1 MEEPIL
7 TRTILSRLRTRDTL
21 FGITYNMNLYRGCSH
36 GCIYCDTR
44 STCYGV
50 GDISRIRIKENAVA
64 LLERELAAK
73 KHRKATI
80 GTGSMND
87 PYMPCEKRHR
97 LTRSALEIIARH
109 RFPVHVITKSGL
121 VARDKDILSE
131 ISGKSYAA
139 VSFTVTTSDDT
150 LARIT
155 EPGATPPSLRF
166 NAMEK
171 LASAGIYTG
180 VTMMPILPFIND
192 RPENITEIMRM
203 AASSGASYVLPMFGV
218 TLREGSRDFF
228 YSVLDKHFPGIK
240 GRYEQTFANRYE
252 CFSPRYADLRDVF
265 LQGAS
270 QYGLSGSMRFYEP
283 PPPAQLS
290 MF

>member
-1 MEEPIL
+1 MEEPIR

-44 STCYGV
+44 STCYGI

-64 LLERELAAK
+64 LLEKELSGK
-73 KHRKATI
+73 KGPKATI

-97 LTRSALEIIARH
+97 LTRSALEIISMH

-218 TLREGSRDFF
+218 TLR
-228 YSVLDKHFPGIK
+228 DKHFPGIK

-270 QYGLSGSMRFYEP
+270 RYGLSGSMRFYEP
-283 PPPAQLS
+283 PPPPQLS

>member
-1 MEEPIL
+1 MEEPIR

-44 STCYGV
+44 STCYGI

-64 LLERELAAK
+64 LLEKELSGK
-73 KHRKATI
+73 KGPKATI

-228 YSVLDKHFPGIK
+228 YCTLDKHFPGIK

-270 QYGLSGSMRFYEP
+270 RYGLSGSMRFYEP

>member
-1 MEEPIL
+1 MEEPIR

-44 STCYGV
+44 STCYGI

-64 LLERELAAK
+64 LLEKELSGK
-73 KHRKATI
+73 KGPKATI

-109 RFPVHVITKSGL
+109 GFPVHVITKSGL

>member
-1 MEEPIL
+1 MEEPIR

-44 STCYGV
+44 STCYGI

-64 LLERELAAK
+64 LLEKELSGK
-73 KHRKATI
+73 KGHKATI

-97 LTRSALEIIARH
+97 LTRSALEIISRH

-228 YSVLDKHFPGIK
+228 YCTLDKHFPGIK

-252 CFSPRYADLRDVF
+252 CFSPHYADLRNVF
-265 LQGAS
+265 LHGAS
-270 QYGLSGSMRFYEP
+270 RYGLSGSMRFYEP

>member
-1 MEEPIL
+1 MEEPIR

-44 STCYGV
+44 STCYGI

-64 LLERELAAK
+64 LLEKELSGK
-73 KHRKATI
+73 KGPKATI

-192 RPENITEIMRM
+192 RPENITDIMRM

-228 YSVLDKHFPGIK
+228 YCALDKHFPGIK

-252 CFSPRYADLRDVF
+252 CFSPRYADLRDAF

-270 QYGLSGSMRFYEP
+270 RYGLSGSMRFYEP

>member
-1 MEEPIL
+1 MEEPIR

-44 STCYGV
+44 STCYGI

-64 LLERELAAK
+64 LLEKELSGK
-73 KHRKATI
+73 KGPKATI

-97 LTRSALEIIARH
+97 LTRSALEIISMH

-228 YSVLDKHFPGIK
+228 YCTLDKHFPGIK

-270 QYGLSGSMRFYEP
+270 RYGLSGSMRFYEP

>member
-1 MEEPIL
+1 MEEPIR

-44 STCYGV
+44 STCYGI

-64 LLERELAAK
+64 LLEKELSGK
-73 KHRKATI
+73 KGPKATI

-97 LTRSALEIIARH
+97 LTRSTLEIIARH
-109 RFPVHVITKSGL
+109 GFPVHVITKSGL

-203 AASSGASYVLPMFGV
+203 AASSSASYVLPMFGV

-228 YSVLDKHFPGIK
+228 YCTLDKHFPGIK

-270 QYGLSGSMRFYEP
+270 RYGLSGSMRFYEP
-283 PPPAQLS
+283 PPPPQLS

>member
-1 MEEPIL
+1 MEEPIR

-44 STCYGV
+44 STCYGI

-64 LLERELAAK
+64 LLEKELSGK
-73 KHRKATI
+73 KGPKATI

-109 RFPVHVITKSGL
+109 GFPVHVITKSGL

-192 RPENITEIMRM
+192 RPENITDIMRM

-228 YSVLDKHFPGIK
+228 YCALDKHFPGIK

-252 CFSPRYADLRDVF
+252 CFSPRYADLRDAF

-270 QYGLSGSMRFYEP
+270 RYGLSGSMRFYEP

>member
-1 MEEPIL
+1 MEEPIR

-44 STCYGV
+44 STCYGI

-64 LLERELAAK
+64 LLEKELSGK
-73 KHRKATI
+73 KGPKATI

-109 RFPVHVITKSGL
+109 GFPVHVITKSGL

-228 YSVLDKHFPGIK
+228 YCTLDKHFPGIK

-252 CFSPRYADLRDVF
+252 CFSPHYADLRNVF
-265 LQGAS
+265 LHGAS
-270 QYGLSGSMRFYEP
+270 RYGLSGSMRFYEP

>member
-1 MEEPIL
+1 MEEPIR

-44 STCYGV
+44 STCYGI

-64 LLERELAAK
+64 LLEKELSGK
-73 KHRKATI
+73 KGPKATI

-97 LTRSALEIIARH
+97 LTRSALEIISMH

-228 YSVLDKHFPGIK
+228 YCTLDKHFPGIK

-270 QYGLSGSMRFYEP
+270 RYGLSGSMRFYEP
-283 PPPAQLS
+283 PPPPQLS

>member
-1 MEEPIL
+1 MEETIR

-44 STCYGV
+44 STCYGI
-50 GDISRIRIKENAVA
+50 GDISRIRIKENAAA
-64 LLERELAAK
+64 LLEKELSGK
-73 KHRKATI
+73 KGPKATI

-87 PYMPCEKRHR
+87 PYMPCEARHG
-97 LTRSALEIIARH
+97 LTRKALGVIAGH
-109 RFPVHVITKSGL
+109 GFPVHVITKSGL

-139 VSFTVTTSDDT
+139 VSFTVTTPDDT

-155 EPGATPPSLRF
+155 EPGAMPPSLRF
-166 NAMEK
+166 NAMER

-180 VTMMPILPFIND
+180 VAMMPILPFIND

-203 AASSGASYVLPMFGV
+203 AAASGASYVLPMFGV

-228 YSVLDKHFPGIK
+228 YRALDRHFPGIK
-240 GRYEQTFANRYE
+240 GRYEHTFANRYE
-252 CFSPRYADLRDVF
+252 CLSPRYEELRNAF
-265 LQGAS
+265 LQGAER
-270 QYGLSGSMRFYEP
+270 YGLAFKMRFYEP

>member
-1 MEEPIL
+1 M
-7 TRTILSRLRTRDTL
+7 
-21 FGITYNMNLYRGCSH
+21 
-36 GCIYCDTR
+36 
-44 STCYGV
+44 
-50 GDISRIRIKENAVA
+50 
-64 LLERELAAK
+64 
-73 KHRKATI
+73 
-80 GTGSMND
+80 
-87 PYMPCEKRHR
+87 
-97 LTRSALEIIARH
+97 
-109 RFPVHVITKSGL
+109 ITKSGL

>member
-1 MEEPIL
+1 
-7 TRTILSRLRTRDTL
+7 
-21 FGITYNMNLYRGCSH
+21 MNLYRGCSH

-44 STCYGV
+44 STCYGI

-64 LLERELAAK
+64 LLEKELSGK
-73 KHRKATI
+73 KGPKATI

-109 RFPVHVITKSGL
+109 GFPVHVITKSGL

-228 YSVLDKHFPGIK
+228 YSALDKHFPGIK

-252 CFSPRYADLRDVF
+252 CFSPHYADLRNVF

-270 QYGLSGSMRFYEP
+270 RYGLSGSMRFYEP

>member
-1 MEEPIL
+1 MEEPIR

-44 STCYGV
+44 STCYGI

-64 LLERELAAK
+64 LLEKELSGK
-73 KHRKATI
+73 KGHKATI

-97 LTRSALEIIARH
+97 LTRSALEIISRH

-228 YSVLDKHFPGIK
+228 YCTLDKHFPGIK

-270 QYGLSGSMRFYEP
+270 RYGLSGSMRFYEP

>member
-1 MEEPIL
+1 MEEPIR

-44 STCYGV
+44 STCYGI

-64 LLERELAAK
+64 LLEKELSGK
-73 KHRKATI
+73 KGHKATI

-97 LTRSALEIIARH
+97 LTRSALEIISRH

-180 VTMMPILPFIND
+180 VTMMPILPFINH

-228 YSVLDKHFPGIK
+228 YSALDKHFP
-240 GRYEQTFANRYE
+240 
-252 CFSPRYADLRDVF
+252 
-265 LQGAS
+265 
-270 QYGLSGSMRFYEP
+270 
-283 PPPAQLS
+283 
-290 MF
+290 

>member
-1 MEEPIL
+1 M
-7 TRTILSRLRTRDTL
+7 
-21 FGITYNMNLYRGCSH
+21 
-36 GCIYCDTR
+36 
-44 STCYGV
+44 
-50 GDISRIRIKENAVA
+50 
-64 LLERELAAK
+64 
-73 KHRKATI
+73 
-80 GTGSMND
+80 
-87 PYMPCEKRHR
+87 
-97 LTRSALEIIARH
+97 
-109 RFPVHVITKSGL
+109 ITKSGL

-228 YSVLDKHFPGIK
+228 YSALDKHFPGIK
-240 GRYEQTFANRYE
+240 DRYEQTFANRYE

-270 QYGLSGSMRFYEP
+270 RYGLSVSMRFYEP
-283 PPPAQLS
+283 PPPAPLS

>member
-1 MEEPIL
+1 MEEPIR

-44 STCYGV
+44 STCYGI

-64 LLERELAAK
+64 LLEKELSGK
-73 KHRKATI
+73 KGPKATI

-228 YSVLDKHFPGIK
+228 YSALDKHFPGIK
-240 GRYEQTFANRYE
+240 DRYEQTFANRYE

-270 QYGLSGSMRFYEP
+270 RYGLSGSMRFYEP

>member
-1 MEEPIL
+1 MEEPIR

-44 STCYGV
+44 STCYGI

-64 LLERELAAK
+64 LLEKELSGK
-73 KHRKATI
+73 KGPKATI

-155 EPGATPPSLRF
+155 EPGATSPSLRF

>member
-1 MEEPIL
+1 MEEPIR

-44 STCYGV
+44 STCYGI

-64 LLERELAAK
+64 LLEKELSGK
-73 KHRKATI
+73 KGPKATI

-109 RFPVHVITKSGL
+109 GFPVHVITKSGL

-192 RPENITEIMRM
+192 RPENITDIMRM

-228 YSVLDKHFPGIK
+228 YCALDKHFPVIK

-252 CFSPRYADLRDVF
+252 CFSPRYADLRDAF

-270 QYGLSGSMRFYEP
+270 RYGLSGSMRFYEP

>member
-1 MEEPIL
+1 MEEPIR

-44 STCYGV
+44 STCYGI

-64 LLERELAAK
+64 LLEKELSGK
-73 KHRKATI
+73 KGPKATI

-109 RFPVHVITKSGL
+109 GFPVHVITKSGL

-283 PPPAQLS
+283 PPPPQLS